1 MLRSNAKH
9 RVFPEP
15 RNPGQVIS
23 PFFTWIPTTV
33 RRKGGVQNPHG
44 EVRGDRHER
53 EARDLFPR
61 RPGPNVKQA
70 MRNSWQA
77 STQGKDA
84 HADGSGT
91 AGAGRT
97 REVWAELWKASCQL
111 SEDVHRPVQ

>member
-1 MLRSNAKH
+1 MVKQEHPLGPNAEEQ
-9 RVFPEP
+9 RVFPKP

-44 EVRGDRHER
+44 EVRGDRLER

-61 RPGPNVKQA
+61 RPGPNVKHA

-77 STQGKDA
+77 STQGKDV
-84 HADGSGT
+84 HADGSVYSR
-91 AGAGRT
+91 GR
-97 REVWAELWKASCQL
+97 Q
-111 SEDVHRPVQ
+111 DP